1 MNGFFGWSMLR
12 AQRKAPTPTGI
23 IRAQF
28 LKDQSMHR
36 GSPHEYQPLDAAS
49 GAPLYRQL
57 YLRVRDAIAAGLLKP
72 GDRVPATRTLA
83 QQLGLARGTV
93 AAAYNMLTAEGYLE
107 ARGQGGSVV
116 GGRTAGA
123 AQAASAAPV
132 SATTVH
138 ILHANG
144 TGTPLPFQMGLPA
157 LDAFPR
163 KMWARLAARAARA
176 TQTRHMVRESS
187 YGAPALRAAIAAHL
201 HLARGID
208 CTDNQVFVTSG
219 YRGSMELTMRAL
231 LAPGDRVWTEDPGF
245 PPTGELLRGAG
256 MTPVPVPVDA
266 DGLVVGNGIAL
277 APDARAAV
285 VTPAHQAPLAV
296 AMSPQRRQALLDW
309 AQAAGAWIVEDDYDG
324 EFSYEGKP
332 LPALASMDRGGRV
345 IYTGTFSKVLF
356 PSIRLAYVVVPPGLV
371 ERFERVCSVISSGS
385 PALTQAI
392 VGDFIQ
398 QGYFSRHIQRMRKLY
413 AERRALTASGLSA
426 ALGGRLRIDSPSG
439 GMHLLAH
446 LPEDGGGNPAADRV
460 LAERM
465 RRHGMAPQVL
475 SDWYAAA
482 PARNA
487 LLLAFTN
494 IESPEQ
500 AAELGAR
507 IARLLD

>member
-1 MNGFFGWSMLR
+1 
-12 AQRKAPTPTGI
+12 
-23 IRAQF
+23 
-28 LKDQSMHR
+28 MHR
-36 GSPHEYQPLDAAS
+36 GTPHEYQPLDAAS
-49 GAPLYRQL
+49 GVPLYRQL
-57 YLRVRDAIAAGLLKP
+57 YLRVRDAIVAGLLKP

-116 GGRTAGA
+116 GGRCAAA

-132 SATTVH
+132 SATPVQPRGGSG

-144 TGTPLPFQMGLPA
+144 TGAPLPFQMGLPA

-208 CTDNQVFVTSG
+208 CTANQVFVTSG

-309 AQAAGAWIVEDDYDG
+309 AQAAEAWIVEDDYDG
-324 EFSYEGKP
+324 EFRYEGKP

-500 AAELGAR
+500 AAELGAH